1 MLSRASCFAARTAAG
16 AATRRNL
23 SAAPV
28 RKEVSKAERAQLRA
42 ARRER
47 AAAFLQSQ
55 EGGAAAGAAGAASGE
70 AGAASAA
77 AAKGASSSS
86 GGGLMLGPR
95 VVYGVGLG
103 LPTVL
108 LFWGIY
114 DEDSPPAKFSRAI
127 GLTAKI
133 SSVTDEFARPAR
145 EKLIPDWSQVCLLA
159 VVGCISY
166 MHQVQLGCY
175 VLPIQS
181 GLMYSIDIYQSHNLI
196 ILLRRCPMFHTT
208 FLSLILWCW
217 IWKIRW

>member
-1 MLSRASCFAARTAAG
+1 MLSRASCFAVRTAAG

-28 RKEVSKAERAQLRA
+28 RKEVSKAERAHLRA

-55 EGGAAAGAAGAASGE
+55 EGGATAGAAAAGGE

-145 EKLIPDWSQVCLLA
+145 EKLIPDWSQVCLLERCCVYFLHA
-159 VVGCISY
+159 TFATG
-166 MHQVQLGCY
+166 
-175 VLPIQS
+175 
-181 GLMYSIDIYQSHNLI
+181 
-196 ILLRRCPMFHTT
+196 ILLAANTNLNMMHVCVLKDLTT
-208 FLSLILWCW
+208 SSP
-217 IWKIRW
+217 

>member
-1 MLSRASCFAARTAAG
+1 MSRPTRERRGRERHRATAPPQHGRTYPAMLSRASCVAARTAAC
-16 AATRRNL
+16 AAARRNL
-23 SAAPV
+23 SAVPV
-28 RKEVSKAERAQLRA
+28 RKEVSKAERGQLRA

-55 EGGAAAGAAGAASGE
+55 AGGGTATAAAAAGGE

-103 LPTVL
+103 LPTIL

-127 GLTAKI
+127 GLTSKI

-145 EKLIPDWSQVCLLA
+145 EKLIPDWSQVRQMRSVDLSYA
-159 VVGCISY
+159 VCAFYSPEPFIS
-166 MHQVQLGCY
+166 HHL
-175 VLPIQS
+175 S
-181 GLMYSIDIYQSHNLI
+181 YSSSYS
-196 ILLRRCPMFHTT
+196 
-208 FLSLILWCW
+208 
-217 IWKIRW
+217 

>member
-1 MLSRASCFAARTAAG
+1 MSQRPAPDGDSRPTTRILAMLSRASCFAARTAAG

-55 EGGAAAGAAGAASGE
+55 EGGATAGAAAAAGGE
-70 AGAASAA
+70 AGAASAAA

-145 EKLIPDWSQVCLLA
+145 EKLIPDWSQVCLLT
-159 VVGCISY
+159 VVG
-166 MHQVQLGCY
+166 
-175 VLPIQS
+175 
-181 GLMYSIDIYQSHNLI
+181 
-196 ILLRRCPMFHTT
+196 
-208 FLSLILWCW
+208 
-217 IWKIRW
+217 

>member
-1 MLSRASCFAARTAAG
+1 MGYEPKFVTSRHINEAVRILTMLSRTSYLATRTAAG
-16 AATRRNL
+16 GVTRRNL
-23 SAAPV
+23 SAPPV

-55 EGGAAAGAAGAASGE
+55 EGGGATAGAAAAAGGE
-70 AGAASAA
+70 ASAASAA

-86 GGGLMLGPR
+86 RGGLMLGPR

-103 LPTVL
+103 LPTIL

-145 EKLIPDWSQVCLLA
+145 EKLIPDWSQVRFMRG
-159 VVGCISY
+159 VGVFCRTFK
-166 MHQVQLGCY
+166 MQVA
-175 VLPIQS
+175 P
-181 GLMYSIDIYQSHNLI
+181 
-196 ILLRRCPMFHTT
+196 
-208 FLSLILWCW
+208 
-217 IWKIRW
+217 

>member
-1 MLSRASCFAARTAAG
+1 MLSRASCVAARTAAC
-16 AATRRNL
+16 AAARRNL
-23 SAAPV
+23 SAVPV
-28 RKEVSKAERAQLRA
+28 RKEVSKAERGQLRA

-55 EGGAAAGAAGAASGE
+55 AGGGTATAAAAAGGE
-70 AGAASAA
+70 AGAASAT

-103 LPTVL
+103 LPTIL

-127 GLTAKI
+127 GLTSKI

-145 EKLIPDWSQVCLLA
+145 EKLIPDWSQVRQMRSVDLSFAVCAFYSPGTMYLLF
-159 VVGCISY
+159 
-166 MHQVQLGCY
+166 
-175 VLPIQS
+175 
-181 GLMYSIDIYQSHNLI
+181 I
-196 ILLRRCPMFHTT
+196 ILLVDAQCTARYSRPSYSRTGFREHAGQ
-208 FLSLILWCW
+208 LDVGP
-217 IWKIRW
+217 